1 MCERELTYEPG
12 TAEAECSP
20 AMRKWIHNLEVTMP
34 ENFAT
39 ALQAYFEGCKAIEA
53 AHHAKWYPNVTPKEW
68 RIDRLQKRVRIV
80 SGDSAHSFVD
90 IATGDVLMCAG
101 WKVPAKH
108 ARGNI
113 FDADNGL
120 KLMGPYG
127 PAYLR

>member
-1 MCERELTYEPG
+1 MGQDFE
-12 TAEAECSP
+12 
-20 AMRKWIHNLEVTMP
+20 
-34 ENFAT
+34 T
-39 ALQAYFEGCKAIEA
+39 ALQTYFDGCKAIEA
-53 AHHAKWYPNVTPKEW
+53 AYREKHYPNNQPREW

-80 SGDSAHSFVD
+80 SDNSAHSFID
-90 IATGDVLMCAG
+90 YETGDVLKAAS

-113 FDADNGL
+113 YAEDHGL